1 MKKQII
7 YSVMTAFFVGSAFN
21 LSFADERSSN
31 NADAQFREVYPKAM
45 AGETGAM
52 FTLGKIYVEGAS
64 SAGRDTAKG
73 MELIQR
79 ASGNGNTNATK
90 YMIDV
95 YERSGS
101 DKALELCQKLQ
112 KAGDKY
118 CDKRMETLV
127 EHSIPKTVSPNSCKK
142 LNELYN
148 AGNQGT
154 LIKTE
159 VTSCVLRGYSDTLSF
174 DEAMSNLRMQAAS
187 DSKSFVM
194 LMSFMLKEGSKEWD
208 PLFVEENLSK
218 AGLNFK
224 DREVKDMFIKNAI
237 TFDGCRKMDRLK
249 RENLRQRPSVCRM
262 AARSGDEDAALYVGD
277 AYLTG
282 KDYFPEEPSEA
293 ALYIKEAVHS
303 KNPAIAADAFVLLM
317 NLYQR
322 QGKFYEHFALAKLE
336 IKGNTVNK
344 RTALASLGYEAEYFK
359 RTHSSMGVDDIFDL
373 VALCDSPDVPQDFKS
388 KVGRTIDEVIKDRGR
403 LMKPI
408 EKDSLNMYKEKL
420 LTERDK
426 AEIEAERAER
436 VAVTAAQVGAQSA
449 TQSATQSNIQINTQV
464 AQEAKRAEPKA
475 EDPRVADDRTKRS
488 EKTEKTVDKEPGLI
502 ERIFFNGSSR

>member
-1 MKKQII
+1 MKKHLI
-7 YSVMTAFFVGSAFN
+7 YSAITAFFVCNAFN
-21 LSFADERSSN
+21 PCFAQDKSSS
-31 NADAQFREVYPKAM
+31 NADAQFREMYPKAM

-52 FTLGKIYVEGAS
+52 FMLGKIYVEGSS

-73 MELIQR
+73 MEFIQR

-127 EHSIPKTVSPNSCKK
+127 EHSIPKTVTPNSCKK

-148 AGNQGT
+148 AGNQST

-159 VTSCVLRGYSDTLSF
+159 VTSCVLQGYSNTLSF

-224 DREVKDMFIKNAI
+224 DREVKEMFTKNAI

-262 AARSGDEDAALYVGD
+262 AARGGDEDAALYVGE

-293 ALYIKEAVHS
+293 AFYIKEAVQS
-303 KNPAIAADAFVLLM
+303 KTPAVAADAFVLLM

-344 RTALASLGYEAEYFK
+344 RTAMASLGYEAEYFK
-359 RTHSSMGVDDIFDL
+359 RTHASMGVEDIFDL
-373 VALCDSPDVPQDFKS
+373 VALCDSPDVPQDTKS

-426 AEIEAERAER
+426 AEIEAERA
-436 VAVTAAQVGAQSA
+436 AVIAAQVAAQVAAQATAQTAIQTA
-449 TQSATQSNIQINTQV
+449 TQATSPS
-464 AQEAKRAEPKA
+464 AQEARRAEPKS
-475 EDPRVADDRTKRS
+475 EGPRVADDRTKRS
-488 EKTEKTVDKEPGLI
+488 DKTADKEPGLI
-502 ERIFFNGSSR
+502 DRFFFNGSSR